1 MEGIEQYIDD
11 ALDDT
16 FGLESDSTV
25 GSCSV
30 YYLDVGQGDSA
41 LILTDSAAVLIDAGE
56 ASAGD
61 TVLSALQE
69 HGVKTLDCVIATHPH
84 ADHIGGMPAVLQ
96 YAASSDDLT
105 IQEIIV
111 PEVPDS
117 QIPTTRTYEKFLD
130 GVEANG
136 LSLTPAE
143 SQTLDL
149 GSAALEIIPSPGD
162 DYSSLNDYSVCAYL
176 TCGENGFFF
185 TGDASKPEE
194 KDLLSTGALD
204 HVKADVLKVGHHGSR
219 ESSTDDFLYA
229 ISPKYAVISCGYDN
243 TYGHPH
249 SEAVARLSKFCGN
262 QIYRTDENGT
272 VCISSDGAKLTVTTE
287 K

>member
-1 MEGIEQYIDD
+1 M
-11 ALDDT
+11 
-16 FGLESDSTV
+16 
-25 GSCSV
+25 
-30 YYLDVGQGDSA
+30 
-41 LILTDSAAVLIDAGE
+41 
-56 ASAGD
+56 
-61 TVLSALQE
+61 
-69 HGVKTLDCVIATHPH
+69 
-84 ADHIGGMPAVLQ
+84 
-96 YAASSDDLT
+96 
-105 IQEIIV
+105 
-111 PEVPDS
+111 
-117 QIPTTRTYEKFLD
+117 
-130 GVEANG
+130 EANG

-229 ISPKYAVISCGYDN
+229 INPKYAVISCGYDN

>member
-1 MEGIEQYIDD
+1 MRQQTLQIR
-11 ALDDT
+11 
-16 FGLESDSTV
+16 
-25 GSCSV
+25 
-30 YYLDVGQGDSA
+30 DV
-41 LILTDSAAVLIDAGE
+41 
-56 ASAGD
+56 
-61 TVLSALQE
+61 
-69 HGVKTLDCVIATHPH
+69 
-84 ADHIGGMPAVLQ
+84 
-96 YAASSDDLT
+96 
-105 IQEIIV
+105 
-111 PEVPDS
+111 
-117 QIPTTRTYEKFLD
+117 TYEKFLD

-194 KDLLSTGALD
+194 KDLLSAGALD

-229 ISPKYAVISCGYDN
+229 ISPINS
-243 TYGHPH
+243 
-249 SEAVARLSKFCGN
+249 SKCS
-262 QIYRTDENGT
+262 RR
-272 VCISSDGAKLTVTTE
+272 SSSGIFRKPSRWPR
-287 K
+287 

>member
-1 MEGIEQYIDD
+1 M
-11 ALDDT
+11 
-16 FGLESDSTV
+16 
-25 GSCSV
+25 
-30 YYLDVGQGDSA
+30 
-41 LILTDSAAVLIDAGE
+41 
-56 ASAGD
+56 
-61 TVLSALQE
+61 
-69 HGVKTLDCVIATHPH
+69 
-84 ADHIGGMPAVLQ
+84 
-96 YAASSDDLT
+96 
-105 IQEIIV
+105 

-194 KDLLSTGALD
+194 KDLLSAGALD

-229 ISPKYAVISCGYDN
+229 INPKYAVISCGYDN

>member
-1 MEGIEQYIDD
+1 M
-11 ALDDT
+11 
-16 FGLESDSTV
+16 
-25 GSCSV
+25 
-30 YYLDVGQGDSA
+30 
-41 LILTDSAAVLIDAGE
+41 
-56 ASAGD
+56 
-61 TVLSALQE
+61 LSALQE
-69 HGVKTLDCVIATHPH
+69 HGVKTLDYVIATHPH

-176 TCGENGFFF
+176 PAAKRLLLHRRCLQAGG
-185 TGDASKPEE
+185 
-194 KDLLSTGALD
+194 KDLLSAGALD

-249 SEAVARLSKFCGN
+249 GEAVARLSKFCGN

>member
-69 HGVKTLDCVIATHPH
+69 HGVKTLDYVIATHPH

-194 KDLLSTGALD
+194 KDLLM
-204 HVKADVLKVGHHGSR
+204 KWIDVV
-219 ESSTDDFLYA
+219 D
-229 ISPKYAVISCGYDN
+229 YD
-243 TYGHPH
+243 
-249 SEAVARLSKFCGN
+249 
-262 QIYRTDENGT
+262 
-272 VCISSDGAKLTVTTE
+272 
-287 K
+287 